1 MEYNINRI
9 TDYLATLTGCQVKE
23 PALQSTGA
31 GRLPLSI
38 TSAYNLYDVEF
49 MGTPITIA
57 VPRDPDDVSPMRLA
71 KHQAKMMDALRRVVV
86 FALES
91 VPSYALARLTRARV
105 NFIVAGKVISIP
117 SMLTVL
123 RELKNPAKPAP
134 AMMPPVAQLLV
145 LYHLE
150 KQSIEGLS
158 AAEIAALVGLAY
170 PTINVALRWL
180 KANNLINLVGSKRK
194 QVKIAVNKRALWD
207 KALSLMSSPV
217 ERTLFADTRPTGC
230 LPSGET
236 AMGHYTLL
244 AEPTTPIVAIDKT
257 TAKAI
262 AASLNKDYGD
272 VKVEVWKYTPALLA
286 ETGVVDRL
294 SLYLSLKDSED
305 ERTQIECDT
314 LINEIKW

>member
-1 MEYNINRI
+1 MKYNINRI
-9 TDYLATLTGCQVKE
+9 TDYIAALTGCQVKE
-23 PALQSTGA
+23 PALQSIGA

-38 TSAYNLYDVEF
+38 ASAYDLYDVEF
-49 MGTPITIA
+49 MDTLITIA
-57 VPRDPDDVSPMRLA
+57 IPKDPDDVSPMRLA
-71 KHQAKMMDALRRVVV
+71 KHQAKMMDALHRVVV

-105 NFIVAGKVISIP
+105 NFIVAGKLISIP
-117 SMLTVL
+117 SLLTVL
-123 RELKNPAKPAP
+123 RQLNTTAKPAP
-134 AMMPPVAQLLV
+134 AMMPPVAQLLL

-180 KANNLINLVGSKRK
+180 EANNLINLVGSKRK
-194 QVKIAVNKRALWD
+194 QVQIAVDKRALWH
-207 KALSLMSSPV
+207 KALPLMSSPV
-217 ERTLFADTRPTGC
+217 ERTLFADSQPTRC

-236 AMGHYTLL
+236 AMGYYTML
-244 AEPTTPIVAIDKT
+244 AEPTTPVVAISKA

-262 AASLNKDYGD
+262 APALNKQYGD
-272 VKVEVWKYTPALLA
+272 FKVEVWKYTPELLA
-286 ETGVVDRL
+286 ENGVVDRL
-294 SLYLSLKDSED
+294 SLFLSLKDSED

-314 LINEIKW
+314 LINQIKW